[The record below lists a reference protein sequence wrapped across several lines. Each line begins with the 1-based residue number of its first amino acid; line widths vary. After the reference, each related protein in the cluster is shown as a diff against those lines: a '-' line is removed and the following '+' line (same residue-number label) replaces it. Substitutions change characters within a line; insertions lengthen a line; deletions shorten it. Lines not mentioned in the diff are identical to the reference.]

1 MMDNRFEQAF
11 GEYLDSTECDEIE
24 DTLFAAI
31 RNAFL
36 AGWKAAGAACPCL
49 HAFLRY
55 SAKRSSD

>member
-31 RNAFL
+31 RNAFFGRVESGRGQP
-36 AGWKAAGAACPCL
+36 APACTY
-49 HAFLRY
+49 F
-55 SAKRSSD
+55 

>member
-36 AGWKAAGAACPCL
+36 AGWNAAGGSLPLPA
-49 HAFLRY
+49 HIFEVFG
-55 SAKRSSD
+55 KEK

>member
-24 DTLFAAI
+24 DTLFTAI

-36 AGWKAAGAACPCL
+36 AGWKAAGGSLPLPA
-49 HAFLRY
+49 HIFEVFG
-55 SAKRSSD
+55 KEK

>member
-36 AGWKAAGAACPCL
+36 AGWKAARGQPPLPARI
-49 HAFLRY
+49 FEVFG
-55 SAKRSSD
+55 KEK

>member
-36 AGWKAAGAACPCL
+36 AGWKAARGQPAPACA
-49 HAFLRY
+49 HF
-55 SAKRSSD
+55 

>member
-24 DTLFAAI
+24 DTLFTAI

-36 AGWKAAGAACPCL
+36 AGWKAAGGSLPL
-49 HAFLRY
+49 PQTQNL
-55 SAKRSSD
+55 

>member
-36 AGWKAAGAACPCL
+36 VGWKAAGGSLPLPA
-49 HAFLRY
+49 HIFEVFG
-55 SAKRSSD
+55 KEK